1 MGAQTAIKP
10 YRGSMPSPLYSR
22 RKKKFAFCYTLAL
35 QLCPHSQSLMCQ
47 KETVESSESDTS
59 RCVGFLVPCYGLLF
73 PPRCPQY
80 TPGSFFSAGVSGER
94 ERDFFFCFCFFVF
107 VLFWFF
113 CFFFITVSRCGV
125 EQEHNIGL
133 IYILHSSPV
142 IRCQWINF
150 FLAFPFWTIM

>member
-94 ERDFFFCFCFFVF
+94 ERDFFFCFCFFGFFFVF

-113 CFFFITVSRCGV
+113 FVFYNNVTLWCGTRA
-125 EQEHNIGL
+125 QHRFNLYTAL
-133 IYILHSSPV
+133 ISCDPLLV
-142 IRCQWINF
+142 D
-150 FLAFPFWTIM
+150 